1 MIGVIYS
8 KAKGGK
14 TSRYQSIP
22 FTPYITST
30 NSSTVMVCDFFH
42 TSHISVFGLV
52 SNHSLIFGEFD
63 TRSRCAFSNSDWSRA
78 VGKSTPRMTSI
89 RSSKAKSPTVI
100 CKKKKTEWVESNS
113 MSISSLKST
122 TKHYS
127 CFVYGLSLKFIH
139 VFGKETNLHQ

>member
-1 MIGVIYS
+1 MIKVIHS

-22 FTPYITST
+22 FTPYSTST
-30 NSSTVMVCDFFH
+30 NSSTEMACDFFY

-100 CKKKKTEWVESNS
+100 CKKKKPE
-113 MSISSLKST
+113 
-122 TKHYS
+122 
-127 CFVYGLSLKFIH
+127 
-139 VFGKETNLHQ
+139 